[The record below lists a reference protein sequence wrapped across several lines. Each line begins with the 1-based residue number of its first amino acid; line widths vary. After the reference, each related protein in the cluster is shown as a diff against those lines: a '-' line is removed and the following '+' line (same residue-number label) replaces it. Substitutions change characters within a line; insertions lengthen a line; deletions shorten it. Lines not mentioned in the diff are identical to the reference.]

1 MSAGRFALLIATGHY
16 ENRELSRLR
25 SPARDAEGLAGVL
38 RDPAIG
44 GFTVK
49 PVVDRP
55 HHEVARA
62 IEHFFLDRA
71 RDDLLLL
78 HISSHGV
85 KNDDGELYFAAA
97 DTDRRLLAST
107 AVSAEFLRTQ
117 MQRCRARSVVLLL
130 DCCYSGAFLPGAKG
144 DTAVHLRDELAGHGR
159 AVLTATNRT
168 EYAWEGERLDELDP
182 EPSRFT
188 GAVIKGLRSGE
199 ADRNG
204 DGLISTQDLYEYVY
218 DELRAAGVRQRPQL
232 WAQVERQ
239 LVIARSVTAPR
250 QHPLPGIPA
259 QPESPAPSVPPPAPS
274 VPPPVPEEPGPAN
287 GLARLLVLAKLLGE
301 LPSLADVQT
310 RMRFAV
316 VLGEQ
321 LGRTVDLRG
330 VRLQEDAAMLARS
343 AQTAE
348 GGEDALLQVIE
359 LYEGGAAADRIRQR
373 LQRASGEAGGAVG
386 GGAGAMRLLLD
397 LTDALCALPSVQD
410 PQGRQ
415 NVASLLAEVLGR
427 TVDVRGMRLREDVV
441 AIVRAA
447 LKAPGGEHALV
458 DVIRVLDGEQQAAEL
473 ERRLQTAP

>member
-1 MSAGRFALLIATGHY
+1 VSAGRYALLVATGHY
-16 ENRELSRLR
+16 DDRELRRLR
-25 SPARDAEGLAGVL
+25 SPARDAEGLAEVL
-38 RDPAIG
+38 RDPDIG
-44 GFTVK
+44 GFTVT

-62 IEHFFLDRA
+62 IEHFFLDRG

-85 KNDDGELYFAAA
+85 KNDDGELYFAAS

-107 AVSAEFLRTQ
+107 AVSAEFLRTR
-117 MQRCRARSVVLLL
+117 MLRCRARSVVLLL

-144 DTAVHLRDELAGHGR
+144 ETTVHLKDELSGHGI

-232 WAQVERQ
+232 WAQVERR
-239 LVIARSVTAPR
+239 LVIARSVRAPR

-259 QPESPAPSVPPPAPS
+259 QQESPAPS
-274 VPPPVPEEPGPAN
+274 VPPPVPEQPRPAE
-287 GLARLLVLAKLLGE
+287 GLARLLVLARLLGE

-310 RMRFAV
+310 RMRLAA

-330 VRLQEDAAMLARS
+330 VRLQEDAAMLARG
-343 AQTAE
+343 ALAAE
-348 GGEDALLQVIE
+348 GGESVLLQVIE
-359 LYEGGAAADRIRQR
+359 LYEGGATADRMRRR
-373 LQRASGEAGGAVG
+373 LQRAGGEAGGADG
-386 GGAGAMRLLLD
+386 GGGGAMRLLLD

-410 PQGRQ
+410 PHGRQ
-415 NVASLLAEVLGR
+415 NVASLLGEVLGR
-427 TVDVRGMRLREDVV
+427 PVDVRGMRLREDVV

-447 LKAPGGEHALV
+447 LGVPGGEHALV
-458 DVIRVLDGEQQAAEL
+458 DVVRVLDGEQRAAEL
-473 ERRLQTAP
+473 ERLLRTAL

>member
-1 MSAGRFALLIATGHY
+1 MSAGRFALLVATGHY
-16 ENRELSRLR
+16 ENRELRRLR
-25 SPARDAEGLAGVL
+25 SPVRDAEGLAEVL
-38 RDPAIG
+38 RDPGIG
-44 GFTVK
+44 GFTVTTI
-49 PVVDRP
+49 VDRR

-62 IEHFFLDRA
+62 IEHFFLDRG

-168 EYAWEGERLDELDP
+168 EYAWEGERLDELEP

-239 LVIARSVTAPR
+239 LVVARSVTAPR

-259 QPESPAPSVPPPAPS
+259 QADRPAPSVVPD
-274 VPPPVPEEPGPAN
+274 VPPPVPEQPRPAN
-287 GLARLLVLAKLLGE
+287 GFARLLILVKLLCE

-316 VLGEQ
+316 VLGEH

-343 AQTAE
+343 ALAAE
-348 GGEDALLQVIE
+348 GGEDTLMRVIE

-373 LQRASGEAGGAVG
+373 LDRASGEAHGANGGD
-386 GGAGAMRLLLD
+386 AGDMQLLLN

-415 NVASLLAEVLGR
+415 NAASLLAEVLGR
-427 TVDVRGMRLREDVV
+427 PVDVRGMRLREDVV

-447 LKAPGGEHALV
+447 LKVPGGEHALV

-473 ERRLQTAP
+473 ERLLQTAH